1 MVLVQVCTVRNNID
15 TTIYALVYIIDV
27 YLCNLDIEARLARLL
42 AKLRSRNRSF
52 QQKQCNH
59 LRK

>member
-1 MVLVQVCTVRNNID
+1 MVLVQVCAVKNHIATTV
-15 TTIYALVYIIDV
+15 YALVYIIDI
-27 YLCNLDIEARLARLL
+27 YPCNLDIEARLARLL